1 MQNPNVVIVS
11 IPMGFQEKIR
21 ETLGSKFPE
30 NPRLSAVTKRII
42 LSQRE
47 YSDLQDSFVHGDY
60 NMWCTGMNKHLN
72 PDNDPNLPYFN
83 YIETGDAK
91 NFSDLFIPESKATLE
106 AKEADASEEGTPR
119 ANT

>member
-1 MQNPNVVIVS
+1 MNF
-11 IPMGFQEKIR
+11 GERIR
-21 ETLGSKFPE
+21 ETPGINFPE
-30 NPRLSAVTKRII
+30 NPKLSALTKRII
-42 LSQRE
+42 LPQKE
-47 YSDLQDSFVHGDY
+47 YNRLQEIFVHSEY

-91 NFSDLFIPESKATLE
+91 NFSDLFIPEPKADLE
-106 AKEADASEEGTPR
+106 AKEVAASEEGTPP